1 MLRVERG
8 EAMILLCPVH
18 SRTWCVSTITCLRP
32 GVVAWVSEK
41 DRKLEQHPDQDVNV
55 PYVRSSDASRARD
68 ELGLV
73 ANKFS
78 PGSDIRFLRLPLIAP
93 GTIDTSDPP

>member
-1 MLRVERG
+1 M
-8 EAMILLCPVH
+8 
-18 SRTWCVSTITCLRP
+18 
-32 GVVAWVSEK
+32 VAWVSEK

-93 GTIDTSDPP
+93 GTIDTSDPPQHNQSFRVASITDSSNRI